1 MKYITGRIFRLST
14 VLALLGLFN
23 ISLIAQQGK
32 SNFDK
37 KNPHLEKHE
46 AAVQLIVNE
55 KPFLML
61 AGETGNSSASDLNYM
76 NIIWPSIKKMH
87 LNSLLVP
94 VYWELVEPVEGKY
107 DFTLVNSI
115 IFTARKNN
123 IKLVFLWFGTWKNS
137 MSCYVPYWVKTDQK
151 RFPRSRSKEGIAQE
165 IVTPFSDECMK
176 ADAKTFAALMKH
188 IKSIDEK
195 ESTVLMMQVENE
207 IGMLPDARDYCD
219 ESNKLF
225 NKDVPAELITYLVSN
240 KDKLVPEFMAV
251 WEKNGFKTKG
261 TWEEIFGKGLHTDEI
276 FTAWYFGKYVNYVT
290 QVGKQEYPLPM
301 YVNAALIRPGYKPGQ
316 YPSAG
321 PLPHLFDI
329 WKAAAPQIDFLSPDI
344 YFKSFVEWTTK
355 FNRQGNPMFI
365 PEVGNDQSL
374 ANAFYAFAEHNIIGY
389 SPFSIESLENP
400 ENSQVANG
408 YKVLEQLTPLII
420 ENQGKGNMRGVL
432 LDSADEKK
440 QIKLGDYIFNFSHAY
455 SWKYAARTEG
465 DNPRFGGMIIM
476 LAPDEFLIAGRG
488 LIVTFQTNSDYIAG
502 IASID
507 EGYYENGKWIA
518 GLRMNGDQSHQ
529 GRHLNLPG
537 NIFSMQKVKLY
548 KYK

>member
-1 MKYITGRIFRLST
+1 MKNTFNKKLYFGTNLYLLIFLCVALNAQTGKVITD
-14 VLALLGLFN
+14 
-23 ISLIAQQGK
+23 K
-32 SNFDK
+32 NF
-37 KNPHLEKHE
+37 PHLEKQGSATQFILE
-46 AAVQLIVNE
+46 G

-76 NIIWPSIKKMH
+76 NNIWPKVSKMH

-94 VYWELVEPVEGKY
+94 IYWELIEPVEGKY
-107 DFTLVNSI
+107 DFSLVDSI
-115 IFTARKNN
+115 ITSARNYN

-137 MSCYVPYWVKTDQK
+137 MSCYAPYWVKVDQK

-176 ADAKTFAALMKH
+176 ADAKIFAELMKH
-188 IKSIDEK
+188 IRLIDEK
-195 ESTVLMMQVENE
+195 NHTVIMMQVENE

-219 ESNKLF
+219 ESNKYF
-225 NKDVPAELITYLVSN
+225 NKNVPDELINYLTKN
-240 KDKLVPEFMAV
+240 KESLTPSLSEF
-251 WEKNGFKTKG
+251 WKNNGSKTSG

-276 FTAWYFGKYVNYVT
+276 FTAWYFGKFVNYVT
-290 QVGKQEYPLPM
+290 EAGKKEYPLPM

-344 YFKSFVEWTTK
+344 YFKSFAEWTGK
-355 FNRQGNPMFI
+355 YDQQGNAMFI
-365 PEVGNDQSL
+365 PEVGNDQSV
-374 ANAFYAFAEHNIIGY
+374 ANAFYAFAQHNIMGY
-389 SPFSIESLENP
+389 SPFSIESLDNP
-400 ENSQVANG
+400 ENNQVAQG
-408 YKVLEQLTPLII
+408 YKVLEQLTPLIVS
-420 ENQGKGNMRGVL
+420 NQGKGNMKGIL
-432 LDSADEKK
+432 LDSAEQKMK
-440 QIKLGDYIFNFSHAY
+440 IKLGDYVFNFSHHY
-455 SWKYAARTEG
+455 SWRYAARTEG
-465 DNPRFGGMIIM
+465 ENPRFGGMIVM

-488 LIVTFQTNSDYIAG
+488 LIVTFQTNSDDIAG

-507 EGYYENGKWIA
+507 EGEFVDGKWVA

-537 NIFSMQKVKLY
+537 NTFSMQKVKLY